1 MLCLLLAN
9 PKPGAW
15 LDALEIALDVPAWW
29 HHGLVGSFWVSRRW
43 TPQRTRVLLPLSCSQ
58 PQPSA
63 PGLQVGDVDTQHTR
77 QLIEQTFG
85 RVPADPS
92 RTGHNAAAARAAGVL
107 LPPPAAARSLDPEV
121 LAEAV
126 EGSSTNGSN
135 GGAGADAAG
144 DPAAATLAAA
154 AADGSILDSLDRM
167 NHHLVSQQ
175 QF

>member
-1 MLCLLLAN
+1 MAPWVGGELLGVRAVDTTARKCAARPVPN
-9 PKPGAW
+9 P
-15 LDALEIALDVPAWW
+15 
-29 HHGLVGSFWVSRRW
+29 H
-43 TPQRTRVLLPLSCSQ
+43 

-85 RVPADPS
+85 RVSADPS

-135 GGAGADAAG
+135 GVAGADAAG
-144 DPAAATLAAA
+144 NPAAAALAAA

-167 NHHLVSQQ
+167 NHHLVSRQQ
-175 QF
+175 YLW